1 MKKFL
6 KWLIPC
12 LVACFMVVGLVQT
25 ASFTFA
31 NEEVQ
36 TEETVDESNTDL
48 GDESLNDNPIL
59 DDENTTGDSGE
70 GESEGEDASDEN
82 LEESEIG
89 PEETPSRAR
98 VMFLSGDDQV
108 SNDFQ
113 PEHSKTVSKTDKDDD
128 YLLSLSVTGKT
139 HIDPGEK
146 PLVDIVLVVDTSG
159 SMRNHISKYTRFS
172 FDDIRKHYLTKDI
185 YAEYE
190 GNKYE
195 VNWNLQDGYH
205 INVDGTTVH
214 ITNNTYPLYYR
225 EYQTKMAA
233 LKNAVTDPVNGLS
246 TKILDASNFD
256 ARISVI
262 TFDTNASEP
271 SGWTNSKYD
280 VSRSIPENG
289 TWNGGTNYQDALKKA
304 KDCLNQDSNT
314 DAQKF
319 IIFLSDGA
327 PTFFGDAKYGEGD
340 GSEDPDNVET
350 CAQKAYEE
358 AYTMSGLTGFY
369 TVGFGID
376 TNETAQGILEELAY
390 KPICDKKGSFLASD
404 TSSLISVFD
413 TILANITTTSFTG
426 IKIEDTLSDYV
437 DLTEGMFDVNG
448 KFTGYSLAVTDAD
461 GNEVTDS
468 GISVENLNVTYNPQ
482 NKKVSIIFP
491 SDYVF
496 IDGYTYTVSFNIEPN
511 EDAYNEYVKTG
522 KYPNTGDPYTGES
535 SSGEYGFYS
544 NKEAK
549 LYYKVSTNGT
559 SGKEQPAFY
568 AKPVVQIN
576 LVDIPVTKNWIDA
589 DRNLIEVKE
598 EEIDDGIVIVSLIA
612 NSKVVKTTNVTI
624 QDGIWK
630 GEFTDVPMKPDGSY
644 PKYTLSDEVDGFTVS
659 ESDSSVTKNVNGDYS
674 ATITNK
680 KNPTLTINKIV
691 TGDFGNKN
699 QTFKVDITLKT
710 EENEPLSGT
719 FGRITFDQNGV
730 AEDVKISVD
739 EPIVISNLPFGTSY
753 KVVEDKNSAKG
764 YNVTYEKEQGTLKGN
779 VVVTITNDRSAAPI
793 TGIIDNTPKG
803 LGLIGSIVVEI
814 AAIAFV
820 LKKKRQLKM

>member
-1 MKKFL
+1 MKRLL

-25 ASFTFA
+25 ASYTFA
-31 NEEVQ
+31 NEEGQ
-36 TEETVDESNTDL
+36 TEETIGDSNTDL
-48 GDESLNDNPIL
+48 GDENSNDNPVPN
-59 DDENTTGDSGE
+59 DENTTGDSGE
-70 GESEGEDASDEN
+70 EVPEGEDASDEN

-108 SNDFQ
+108 SNKFQ
-113 PEHSKTVSKTDKDDD
+113 PEHSKTVSKTDEDDD
-128 YLLSLSVTGKT
+128 YLLSLSVTGKVQT
-139 HIDPGEK
+139 ETVAP
-146 PLVDIVLVVDTSG
+146 PVDVVLVVDTSG
-159 SMRNHISKYTRFS
+159 SMSEGIEDEYIQIQYNNLKDWTFS
-172 FDDIRKHYLTKDI
+172 DDNKT
-185 YAEYE
+185 YAE
-190 GNKYE
+190 
-195 VNWNLQDGYH
+195 
-205 INVDGTTVH
+205 VDGTKYEIHGYWLGSYRYYIVVNGEP
-214 ITNNTYPLYYR
+214 IDIDRNSTYPLYRLKTKR
-225 EYQTKMAA
+225 EA
-233 LKNAVTDPVNGLS
+233 LNEAVTDSENGLS
-246 TKILDASNFD
+246 NALLGNNENVRMAVVTFSTRANIKQFSGDSQWTDQASAVNNAMASN
-256 ARISVI
+256 
-262 TFDTNASEP
+262 SE
-271 SGWTNSKYD
+271 
-280 VSRSIPENG
+280 
-289 TWNGGTNYQDALKKA
+289 GGTNYQDALIKTKTVLKTA
-304 KDCLNQDSNT
+304 RE
-314 DAQKF
+314 DAQKYV
-319 IIFLSDGA
+319 IFLSDGQ
-327 PTFFGDAKYGEGD
+327 PTYRIENGKVAGN
-340 GSEDPDNVET
+340 GSSDPNQLCEN
-350 CAQKAYEE
+350 A
-358 AYTMSGLTGFY
+358 AYTEASTIGGLTGFY

-376 TNETAQGILEELAY
+376 EGSTALTILEELAT
-390 KPICDKKGSFLASD
+390 KPTCDKRGSFLASD
-404 TSSLISVFD
+404 TSSLIDAFKK
-413 TILANITTTSFTG
+413 IIENITTTDFTG
-426 IKIEDTLSDYV
+426 IRIEDTLSDYV
-437 DLTEGMFDVNG
+437 DLTEGMLDENG
-448 KFTGYSLAVTDAD
+448 RFTGYSLAVTDAD

-468 GISVENLNVTYNPQ
+468 GISGENLNVTYNPQ

-491 SDYVF
+491 SDYVLK
-496 IDGYTYTVSFNIEPN
+496 DGCTYTVSFNIEPN

-559 SGKEQPAFY
+559 SGEEQPAFY

-589 DRNLIEVKE
+589 DDNELGVD
-598 EEIDDGIVIVSLIA
+598 IDKVDVSLVTSIGNDKYKVA
-612 NSKVVKTTNVTI
+612 STEVEKSNSWSGTFNN
-624 QDGIWK
+624 
-630 GEFTDVPMKPDGSY
+630 VPMKPDGSY
-644 PKYTLSDEVDGFTVS
+644 PKYSVTDKVNGFTVFKS
-659 ESDSSVTKNVNGDYS
+659 NVEKDKEGNYS

-779 VVVTITNDRSAAPI
+779 VVVTITNDRSTAPI